1 MIFLQICFQLTIVV
15 AMNYLSFVLL
25 PQTGKMKEIRMNG
38 VLIAE
43 REDALY
49 HYELFQLG
57 DYYAEMQSHQHRD
70 ITRISRTFRGVSYL
84 DPYLPDIDVSGLL
97 DG

>member
-1 MIFLQICFQLTIVV
+1 MIAAV
-15 AMNYLSFVLL
+15 MNYFSFVLL

-43 REDALY
+43 RKDALY

-57 DYYAEMQSHQHRD
+57 DYYAERQSHQQRD
-70 ITRISRTFRGVSYL
+70 ITRISRTFRGLSYL